1 VTVSFDLSKP
11 LADYGQVLREWS
23 VDAVRPHARQ
33 ADTDHAPPANWRD
46 ILATCPVP
54 VGSPAVRG
62 GAPPPTF
69 DEGTWVS
76 KLVMYENIS
85 YGDVWA
91 TPKLNNGIGQL
102 VVAGMGTPEQ
112 VDKWYTSFLEDKQIA
127 AFALTE
133 PGFGSDTSMVS
144 TTAARDGDSW
154 VINGNKIYCTQ
165 GAQCT
170 YVVVFA
176 TIDKS
181 LGAKGINAFVVPAD
195 TPGFTVVKPNED
207 KLGITSWVTSELLF
221 DNCVVPLENR
231 LGYDAAGNHVTTR
244 GGQAAALGALA
255 TNRPNMAMM
264 AIGVARA
271 SLDIAEGLLRG
282 RRGGFAAH
290 RWSAVEN
297 EVARMRLALDRG
309 WRVCFNTMLKVDQGD
324 PDRAWSAMGKS
335 FAPQTC
341 ERVVRRCMQLLGPD
355 GVSKD
360 LLLEK
365 WYRDLKIMDIFEGS
379 GQVQRLV
386 VARSLMGRTVG

>member
-1 VTVSFDLSKP
+1 MTVSFDLSKP
-11 LADYGQVLREWS
+11 LTDYGQVLREWS
-23 VDAVRPHARQ
+23 VEAVRPYARQ

-46 ILATCPVP
+46 ILGTCPVP
-54 VGSPAVRG
+54 IGSPAVCG
-62 GAPPPTF
+62 GAPQPTF
-69 DEGTWVS
+69 DEGKWIS

-165 GAQCT
+165 GAHCT

-181 LGAKGINAFVVPAD
+181 LGAKGINAFVVPAG

-231 LGYDAAGNHVTTR
+231 LGYDAAGNRVTTR
-244 GGQAAALGALA
+244 GGQAAALGALS

-271 SLDIAEGLLRG
+271 SLDIAEGLLRE
-282 RRGGFAAH
+282 RRAGFAAH

-297 EVARMRLALDRG
+297 EIARMRLALDRG
-309 WRVCFNTMLKVDQGD
+309 WRVCFNTMFKVDQGD

-355 GVSKD
+355 GVSTD

-365 WYRDLKIMDIFEGS
+365 WYRDVKIMDIFEGS